1 MDWSGIYLAT
11 QFNVPAAHTGLAY
24 SFFAGLMVLGRF
36 SGHLIIKV
44 WVKNHYFIKCFTG
57 CSRLIHGD
65 LCTSMAS
72 RFNWLCDLGSR

>member
-36 SGHLIIKV
+36 SGHLIIQSLGE
-44 WVKNHYFIKCFTG
+44 NHYLTKCITG

-72 RFNWLCDLGSR
+72 RFNRLCDLGSR

>member
-36 SGHLIIKV
+36 SGHLIIQ
-44 WVKNHYFIKCFTG
+44 
-57 CSRLIHGD
+57 S
-65 LCTSMAS
+65 
-72 RFNWLCDLGSR
+72 LGEKLLSY